1 MIPCSASTF
10 HSRFTRAL
18 MIVGS
23 QVTYILQFFLS
34 RNICIARDRAWDQS
48 VASRRD
54 RTWQHASDV
63 WWYLVMHVMVQVWKR
78 PRTCKQTPLPSNFL
92 NISAN
97 YNVINPPISSRDHW
111 KQLPTQSAPSLKVPS
126 PKAPSLGAPTGQG
139 LLCLPSEH
147 PSFGRPH
154 NDKSVSS
161 HHV

>member
-1 MIPCSASTF
+1 MIPCSAWTF
-10 HSRFTRAL
+10 HSTFTRAL

-23 QVTYILQFFLS
+23 QVTYTAVFPQPKHLHRQRS
-34 RNICIARDRAWDQS
+34 RLGSICGVS
-48 VASRRD
+48 G
-54 RTWQHASDV
+54 TCQHASDV

-78 PRTCKQTPLPSNFL
+78 PRTCKQTPLLSNFL
-92 NISAN
+92 NVSAN

-111 KQLPTQSAPSLKVPS
+111 KQLPTQSAPSLKAPS
-126 PKAPSLGAPTGQG
+126 LKAPSLGAPTGQG
-139 LLCLPSEH
+139 LLCLPSER